1 MPDVQE
7 NLKRSEVSSL
17 EKIGNATRKVNTSLE
32 NLNSRLES
40 LESEF
45 SNSAKSSGR
54 LALSLNILTAVLV
67 VVGVAQVLAS
77 IYAK

>member
-7 NLKRSEVSSL
+7 NLRRSEVSSL

-45 SNSAKSSGR
+45 ANSAKSSGR